1 MALSQHISHKMMIS
15 LTPIVYKSKTK
26 WYKLQNSKKLALNS
40 QLQTYQIF
48 PNDHQMLI
56 LRLSYSMITVIWI
69 LVTEICL
76 EIENENVLKITKT
89 KIKNSGKWK
98 FHVLEEMTNASLLSE
113 KKLTLRAHHRT
124 WEKKTLVA
132 VYY

>member
-56 LRLSYSMITVIWI
+56 LRLSYSMITVI
-69 LVTEICL
+69 
-76 EIENENVLKITKT
+76 
-89 KIKNSGKWK
+89 
-98 FHVLEEMTNASLLSE
+98 
-113 KKLTLRAHHRT
+113 
-124 WEKKTLVA
+124 
-132 VYY
+132 